1 MEGVLNKIVFEHHCG
16 LRLPALDLGINM
28 QVDVVSGM
36 NQMDSRALVG

>member
-1 MEGVLNKIVFEHHCG
+1 MEGVLNKIVFEHRCG
-16 LRLPALDLGINM
+16 LGLPTLDLGINM